1 MNDEVID
8 LLRSY
13 VFQDDLSRERKII
26 FWYDEKEAYK
36 DEIDNL
42 VFTDDIELIKYD
54 NNSFWIRYHIEVE
67 EPNKN
72 FIIYLPFDRK
82 KGLDNDLLDLESSNI
97 NYLFNPDQTTMWLK
111 ELGLKDDKIIYNLVK
126 KNQKFFKDKKRRNKF
141 NEFDIEE
148 KNEDNINLIIISSL
162 LNIKT
167 ISLDEIFKTI
177 IISYYDDK
185 KKYEDLIKWSDDEFL
200 IELFNSYFGSSLSD
214 LDEIELL
221 FKSLIFTY
229 FASDLNDLNDI
240 SRYSKYLLNKKTN
253 VHIFVDTL
261 MRDSNSK
268 KYFEKISKAVE
279 KEFGIDAL
287 IKDMDIDR
295 YKYNDAFICMD
306 NYIINNI
313 CDSLLSDIGQYDKYN
328 ELIQIRNSKYW
339 FSKLSNEYNSLKIA
353 SKFLENIDIIIKQI
367 KTLEFDEFTKNY
379 IENLSMIDTLYRKF
393 YYYTDKV
400 NSDKF
405 KELEV
410 KIENK
415 YVNDFL
421 SELSIKWSQVIEELP
436 KYNSTRIMLQ
446 NTFFNNYIKPY
457 KDKKNRAIVVI
468 SDAFRY
474 EVANELNDKL
484 LELGAK
490 SKIDYMLGLVPS
502 YTKLGMASLL
512 PNKNITLVD
521 NSDDILVDDMKT
533 SSIQDRQEILTKEC
547 GESLAIKYTELNNMK
562 KSEWK
567 TLFSGKKVV
576 YIYHDVI
583 DATGE
588 KTDEKVFNACEEA
601 IEEIYRLIKDLHTTF
616 SGVDLFV
623 TADHGFLYKRGKYD
637 NTAKA
642 TKTVDATKQKK
653 RYSYSNDKSNE
664 EGILSINLDYIFGE
678 NSGYVNIPKGNSV
691 FAIQGLSTSYVHG
704 GIMPQEIL
712 VPVIDFKSTRNIE
725 EAGKVK
731 ISYTGLSVKITNA
744 ITLLDFTQTMPV
756 DENNKACRYL
766 IHFEDDKNERI
777 SNECVIIADNISK
790 DVKDRFYKEK
800 FVFKNI
806 KYDRNKDYYLVIT
819 DEETGIEESRV
830 KFTIDIAISNTF
842 NF

>member
-1 MNDEVID
+1 MNDEVMD

-26 FWYDEKEAYK
+26 FWYDEKESYK
-36 DEIDNL
+36 EEIDNL

-67 EPNKN
+67 EPSKN

-82 KGLDNDLLDLESSNI
+82 KGLDNDLLDLESSNT

-111 ELGLKDDKIIYNLVK
+111 ELNLKDEKTIYNLVK

-148 KNEDNINLIIISSL
+148 KNADNINLIILSSL
-162 LNIKT
+162 LNLKS
-167 ISLDEIFKTI
+167 ISLDEIFKNI
-177 IISYYDDK
+177 IICYYDDK
-185 KKYEDLIKWSDDEFL
+185 KKFDELIKWCDKEYLVD
-200 IELFNSYFGSSLSD
+200 LFNNYFGSTITD
-214 LDEIELL
+214 LDDIELL
-221 FKSLIFTY
+221 FKSLIFSY
-229 FASDLNDLNDI
+229 FASDLDDLNEI
-240 SRYSKYLLNKKTN
+240 GRYSKYLLNKKTN

-261 MRDSNSK
+261 MRDTNSK
-268 KYFEKISKAVE
+268 VYFEKISQEVE
-279 KEFGIDAL
+279 KEFGIKAL
-287 IKDMDIDR
+287 IKDMDIES
-295 YKYNDAFICMD
+295 YKHDDAFICID
-306 NYIINNI
+306 KYVIDSI
-313 CDSLLSDIGQYDKYN
+313 CDSLLSDIGQFDKYN

-339 FSKLSNEYNSLKIA
+339 YDKLSNEYNSLKMAI
-353 SKFLENIDIIIKQI
+353 KFLENIDFVIKQI

-379 IENLSMIDTLYRKF
+379 IDNLSIIDTLYRKF
-393 YYYTDKV
+393 YYFTDKV
-400 NSDKF
+400 SNDKF

-436 KYNSTRIMLQ
+436 KYNSTRLLLQ
-446 NTFFNNYIKPY
+446 NCFFNNYIKPY
-457 KDKKNRAIVVI
+457 EDKKNRAIVII

-490 SKIDYMLGLVPS
+490 SKINYMLGLVPS
-502 YTKLGMASLL
+502 YTKLGMAALL
-512 PNKNITLVD
+512 PNSKISKID

-533 SSIQDRQEILTKEC
+533 SSIQDRQDILVKEC
-547 GESLAIKYTELNNMK
+547 GDSLAIKYTELNSMK
-562 KSEWK
+562 KAEWK
-567 TLFSGKKVV
+567 SLFSGKKVV

-601 IEEIYRLIKDLHTTF
+601 IDEIYKLIKDLHTTF

-637 NTAKA
+637 NTSKA
-642 TKTVDATKQKK
+642 NKTIDATKQKK
-653 RYSYSNDKSNE
+653 RYSYSNEQSNE
-664 EGILSINLDYIFGE
+664 EGIISINLDYIFGE

-691 FAIQGLSTSYVHG
+691 FAMQGLSTSYVHG

-744 ITLLDFTQTMPV
+744 ITLLDFTQTTPV

-777 SNECVIIADNISK
+777 SNECVIIADNTSK

-830 KFTIDIAISNTF
+830 KFTIDIAISNNF

>member
-1 MNDEVID
+1 MNEEVMD

-42 VFTDDIELIKYD
+42 VFTDDIELVKYD

-82 KGLDNDLLDLESSNI
+82 KGLDNDLLDLESSNT

-111 ELGLKDDKIIYNLVK
+111 ELHLKDDKVIYNLVK

-141 NEFDIEE
+141 NEFDIED
-148 KNEDNINLIIISSL
+148 KNEENINFIILSSL

-167 ISLDEIFKTI
+167 ISLDEIFKNI
-177 IISYYDDK
+177 IINYYDDK
-185 KKYEDLIKWSDDEFL
+185 KKYEELIKWCDNEFL
-200 IELFNSYFGSSLSD
+200 LNLFNNYFGASITNF
-214 LDEIELL
+214 DEIELL
-221 FKSLIFTY
+221 FKSLVFSY
-229 FASDLNDLNDI
+229 FASDLDDLNEI

-268 KYFEKISKAVE
+268 KYFEKISKDVE
-279 KEFGIDAL
+279 KEFGIISL
-287 IKDMDIDR
+287 IKDMDIDS
-295 YKYNDAFICMD
+295 YKYNDAFISID
-306 NYIINNI
+306 KYIINNI
-313 CDSLLSDIGQYDKYN
+313 CDSLLSDVGKFDKYN

-339 FSKLSNEYNSLKIA
+339 FDKLSNEYNSLRIA
-353 SKFLENIDIIIKQI
+353 SKFLENIDIVTKQI

-379 IENLSMIDTLYRKF
+379 IENLSLIDTLYRKF

-400 NSDKF
+400 SNDIF
-405 KELEV
+405 KELEE

-436 KYNSTRIMLQ
+436 KYNSTRLMLQ

-457 KDKKNRAIVVI
+457 EDKKNRAIVII

-490 SKIDYMLGLVPS
+490 SKINYMLGLVPS
-502 YTKLGMASLL
+502 YTKLGMAALL
-512 PNKNITLVD
+512 PNSKISRVD

-533 SSIQDRQEILTKEC
+533 ASIQDRQDILTNEC
-547 GESLAIKYTELNNMK
+547 GDSLAIKYTELNSMK
-562 KSEWK
+562 KAEWK

-601 IEEIYRLIKDLHTTF
+601 IDEIYKLIKDLHTTF

-642 TKTVDATKQKK
+642 NKTIYATKQKK
-653 RYSYSNDKSNE
+653 RYSYSNEQSKE
-664 EGILSINLDYIFGE
+664 EGIISINLDYIFGE

-691 FAIQGLSTSYVHG
+691 FAMQGLSTSYVHG

-744 ITLLDFTQTMPV
+744 ITLLDFTQTTPV

-777 SNECVIIADNISK
+777 SNECVIIADNTSK

-830 KFTIDIAISNTF
+830 KFTIDIAISNNF

>member
-1 MNDEVID
+1 MNEEVMD

-13 VFQDDLSRERKII
+13 IFQDDLSRERKVI

-42 VFTDDIELIKYD
+42 VFTDDIEFIKYD

-67 EPNKN
+67 EPDKN

-82 KGLDNDLLDLESSNI
+82 KGLDNDLLDLEASNV

-111 ELGLKDDKIIYNLVK
+111 ELNLKDDKNIYNLVK

-148 KNEDNINLIIISSL
+148 KNDDNINLIILSSL

-167 ISLDEIFKTI
+167 ISLDELFKNI
-177 IISYYDDK
+177 IVSYYDDR
-185 KKYEDLIKWSDDEFL
+185 KKYDELIKWCDNEFL
-200 IELFNSYFGSSLSD
+200 LNLFNNYFGASITNF
-214 LDEIELL
+214 DEIELL
-221 FKSLIFTY
+221 FKSLVFSY
-229 FASDLNDLNDI
+229 FASDLDDLNEI

-268 KYFEKISKAVE
+268 KYFEKISKDVE
-279 KEFGIDAL
+279 KEFGIVSL
-287 IKDMDIDR
+287 IKDMDIDS
-295 YKYNDAFICMD
+295 YKYNDAFISID
-306 NYIINNI
+306 KYIINNI
-313 CDSLLSDIGQYDKYN
+313 CDSLLSDVGKFDKYN

-339 FSKLSNEYNSLKIA
+339 FDKLSNEYNSLRIA
-353 SKFLENIDIIIKQI
+353 SKFLENIDIVTKQI

-379 IENLSMIDTLYRKF
+379 IENLSLIDTLYRKF

-400 NSDKF
+400 SNDIF
-405 KELEV
+405 KELEE

-436 KYNSTRIMLQ
+436 KYNSTRLMLQ

-457 KDKKNRAIVVI
+457 EDKKNRAIVII

-490 SKIDYMLGLVPS
+490 SKINYMLGLVPS
-502 YTKLGMASLL
+502 YTKLGMAALL
-512 PNKNITLVD
+512 PNSKISRVD

-533 SSIQDRQEILTKEC
+533 ASIQDRQDILTNEC
-547 GESLAIKYTELNNMK
+547 GDSLAIKYTELNSMK
-562 KSEWK
+562 KAEWK

-601 IEEIYRLIKDLHTTF
+601 IDEIYKLIKDLHTTF

-642 TKTVDATKQKK
+642 NKTIDATKQKK
-653 RYSYSNDKSNE
+653 RYSYSNEQSKE
-664 EGILSINLDYIFGE
+664 EGIISINLDYIFGE

-691 FAIQGLSTSYVHG
+691 FAMQGLSTSYVHG

-744 ITLLDFTQTMPV
+744 ITLLDFTQTTPV

-777 SNECVIIADNISK
+777 SNECVIIADNTSK

-830 KFTIDIAISNTF
+830 KFTIDIAISNNF

>member
-1 MNDEVID
+1 MNDEVMD

-26 FWYDEKEAYK
+26 FWYDEKEVYK
-36 DEIDNL
+36 EELDSLI
-42 VFTDDIELIKYD
+42 FSDDIELIKYD
-54 NNSFWIRYHIEVE
+54 NNSFWIRYHIEIE
-67 EPNKN
+67 EPTKN

-82 KGLDNDLLDLESSNI
+82 KGLDNDLLDLESSNS

-111 ELGLKDDKIIYNLVK
+111 ELRLKDDKVIYNLVK
-126 KNQKFFKDKKRRNKF
+126 KNQKFFKDKKRRTKF

-185 KKYEDLIKWSDDEFL
+185 KKYEDLIKWSDEEFL
-200 IELFNSYFGSSLSD
+200 IELFNSYFGTSLSD

-287 IKDMDIDR
+287 VKDMDIER

-313 CDSLLSDIGQYDKYN
+313 CDSLLSDIGQFDKYN

-400 NSDKF
+400 NSDNF
-405 KELEV
+405 KELEL

>member
-1 MNDEVID
+1 MNEEVMD

-13 VFQDDLSRERKII
+13 IFQDDLSRERKVI

-42 VFTDDIELIKYD
+42 VFTDDIEFIKYD

-67 EPNKN
+67 EPDKN

-82 KGLDNDLLDLESSNI
+82 KGLDNDLLDLEASNV

-111 ELGLKDDKIIYNLVK
+111 ELNLKDDKNIYNLVK

-148 KNEDNINLIIISSL
+148 KNDDNINLIILSSL

-167 ISLDEIFKTI
+167 ISLDELFKNI
-177 IISYYDDK
+177 IVSYYDDR
-185 KKYEDLIKWSDDEFL
+185 KKYDELIKWCDNEFL
-200 IELFNSYFGSSLSD
+200 LNLFNNYFGASITNF
-214 LDEIELL
+214 DEIELL
-221 FKSLIFTY
+221 FKSLVFSY
-229 FASDLNDLNDI
+229 FASDLDDLNEI

-268 KYFEKISKAVE
+268 KYFEKISKDVE
-279 KEFGIDAL
+279 KEFGIVSL
-287 IKDMDIDR
+287 IKDMDIDS
-295 YKYNDAFICMD
+295 YKYNDAFISID
-306 NYIINNI
+306 KYIINNI
-313 CDSLLSDIGQYDKYN
+313 CDSLLSDVGKFDKYN

-339 FSKLSNEYNSLKIA
+339 FDKLSNEYYSLRIA
-353 SKFLENIDIIIKQI
+353 SKFLENIDIVTKQI

-379 IENLSMIDTLYRKF
+379 IENLSLIDTLYRKF

-400 NSDKF
+400 SNDNF
-405 KELEV
+405 KELEE

-436 KYNSTRIMLQ
+436 KYNSTRLMVQ

-457 KDKKNRAIVVI
+457 EDKKNRAIVII

-490 SKIDYMLGLVPS
+490 SKINYMLGLVPS
-502 YTKLGMASLL
+502 YTKLGMAALL
-512 PNKNITLVD
+512 PNSKISRVD

-533 SSIQDRQEILTKEC
+533 ASIQDRQDILTNEC
-547 GESLAIKYTELNNMK
+547 GDSLAIKYTELNSMK
-562 KSEWK
+562 KAEWK

-583 DATGE
+583 EATGE

-601 IEEIYRLIKDLHTTF
+601 IDEIYKLIKDLHTTF

-642 TKTVDATKQKK
+642 NKTIDATKQKK
-653 RYSYSNDKSNE
+653 RYSYSNEQSKE
-664 EGILSINLDYIFGE
+664 EGIISINLDYIFGE

-691 FAIQGLSTSYVHG
+691 FAMQGLSTSYVHG

-744 ITLLDFTQTMPV
+744 ITLLDFTQTTPV

-777 SNECVIIADNISK
+777 SNECVIIADNTSK

-830 KFTIDIAISNTF
+830 KFTIDIAISNNF

>member
-1 MNDEVID
+1 MNDDVMD

-36 DEIDNL
+36 EEIDNL

-67 EPNKN
+67 EPTKN

-82 KGLDNDLLDLESSNI
+82 KGLDNDLLDLESSNS

-111 ELGLKDDKIIYNLVK
+111 ELGLKDEKVIYNLIK

-141 NEFDIEE
+141 NEFDLDE
-148 KNEDNINLIIISSL
+148 KNEDNINLIILSTL

-167 ISLDEIFKTI
+167 ISLDEIFKNI

-185 KKYEDLIKWSDDEFL
+185 KKYEELLKWSDNEFL
-200 IELFNSYFGSSLSD
+200 IELFNSYFGSTLSD
-214 LDEIELL
+214 LNEIELL
-221 FKSLIFTY
+221 FKSLIFSY

-240 SRYSKYLLNKKTN
+240 NRYSKYLLNKKTN

-261 MRDSNSK
+261 MRDSNTK
-268 KYFEKISKAVE
+268 KYFEKISKLVE
-279 KEFGIDAL
+279 KEFGIDVL
-287 IKDMDIDR
+287 IKDMDIEC

-306 NYIINNI
+306 NVIINNI
-313 CDSLLSDIGQYDKYN
+313 CDSLLSDIWQFDKYN

-339 FSKLSNEYNSLKIA
+339 FNKLSNEYNSLKIA
-353 SKFLENIDIIIKQI
+353 NKFLENIDIVIKQI
-367 KTLEFDEFTKNY
+367 KTLEFDAFTKNY

-400 NSDKF
+400 NNDNF

-436 KYNSTRIMLQ
+436 KYNSTGIMLQ
-446 NTFFNNYIKPY
+446 NNFFNNYIKSY
-457 KDKKNRAIVVI
+457 KDKKNRAIVII

-490 SKIDYMLGLVPS
+490 SKIEYMLGLVPS

-512 PNKNITLVD
+512 PNKKITRID
-521 NSDDILVDDMKT
+521 NSDDILIDDMKT
-533 SSIQDRQEILTKEC
+533 ASIQDRQNILVNEC
-547 GESLAIKYTELNNMK
+547 GDSLAIKYTELNSMK
-562 KSEWK
+562 KTEWK
-567 TLFSGKKVV
+567 SLFSGKKVV

-601 IEEIYRLIKDLHTTF
+601 IDEIYKLIKDLHTTF

-637 NTAKA
+637 NTAK
-642 TKTVDATKQKK
+642 TNKILDATNQKK
-653 RYSYSNDKSNE
+653 RYSYSNEQSKE
-664 EGILSINLDYIFGE
+664 EGIISINLDYIFGE

-691 FAIQGLSTSYVHG
+691 FAMQGLSTSYVHG
-704 GIMPQEIL
+704 GIMPQEVLI
-712 VPVIDFKSTRNIE
+712 PVIDFKSTRNIE

-744 ITLLDFTQTMPV
+744 ITLLDFTQTTPV

-777 SNECVIIADNISK
+777 SNECVIIADNTSK

-830 KFTIDIAISNTF
+830 KFTIDIAISNNF

>member
-1 MNDEVID
+1 MNDEVMD

-82 KGLDNDLLDLESSNI
+82 KGLDNELLDLESSNI

-111 ELGLKDDKIIYNLVK
+111 ELGIKDDKVIYNLVK

-148 KNEDNINLIIISSL
+148 KNEENINLIILSSL
-162 LNIKT
+162 LNLKT

-185 KKYEDLIKWSDDEFL
+185 KKYDELIKWSDNEFL
-200 IELFNSYFGSSLSD
+200 LELFNNYFGASMSD
-214 LDEIELL
+214 LDDIELL
-221 FKSLIFTY
+221 FKSLIFSY
-229 FASDLNDLNDI
+229 FASDLDDLNEI
-240 SRYSKYLLNKKTN
+240 SRYSKYLLSKKTN

-268 KYFEKISKAVE
+268 KYFEKISKEVE
-279 KEFGIDAL
+279 KEFGIDTL
-287 IKDMDIDR
+287 IKDMDIDS
-295 YKYNDAFICMD
+295 YKHNDAFICMD
-306 NYIINNI
+306 KYIINNL
-313 CDSLLSDIGQYDKYN
+313 CDSLLSDIGQFDKYN

-339 FSKLSNEYNSLKIA
+339 FVKLSNEYNSLRIA
-353 SKFLENIDIIIKQI
+353 SKFLENIDFVIKQI

-400 NSDKF
+400 SNDNF
-405 KELEV
+405 KELEE

-436 KYNSTRIMLQ
+436 KYNSTRLMLQ
-446 NTFFNNYIKPY
+446 NAFFNNYIKPY
-457 KDKKNRAIVVI
+457 KEKKNRAIVII

-490 SKIDYMLGLVPS
+490 SKINYMLGLVPS
-502 YTKLGMASLL
+502 YTKLGMAALL
-512 PNKNITLVD
+512 PNSKISRVD

-533 SSIQDRQEILTKEC
+533 SSIQDRQDILVKEC
-547 GESLAIKYTELNNMK
+547 GDSLAIKYTELNSMK
-562 KSEWK
+562 KAEWK

-588 KTDEKVFNACEEA
+588 KTDEKVFNVCKEA
-601 IEEIYRLIKDLHTTF
+601 IDEIYKLIKDLHTTF

-642 TKTVDATKQKK
+642 NKTIDATKQKK
-653 RYSYSNDKSNE
+653 RYSYSNEQSKE
-664 EGILSINLDYIFGE
+664 EGIISINLDYIFGE

-691 FAIQGLSTSYVHG
+691 FAMQGLSTSYVHG

-731 ISYTGLSVKITNA
+731 ISYTGLSIKITNA
-744 ITLLDFTQTMPV
+744 ITLLDFTQTTPV

-777 SNECVIIADNISK
+777 SNECVIIADNTSK

-830 KFTIDIAISNTF
+830 KFTIDIAISNNF